1 MQSKGREHA
10 GGRTSILSRVVA
22 GIESN
27 ENRGAGMSLG
37 PEKAKRVGNAPDACL
52 VEPVVKAR
60 LPTIG
65 TNSNYVWTSIQEL
78 RHQELRGTPLRS
90 GDS

>member
-1 MQSKGREHA
+1 MQSKGREHT
-10 GGRTSILSRVVA
+10 GGHTSILSRVVA

-27 ENRGAGMSLG
+27 KSRGARMSLG

-52 VEPVVKAR
+52 VEPVVEAR

-65 TNSNYVWTSIQEL
+65 TKSNYVRTPIQ
-78 RHQELRGTPLRS
+78 
-90 GDS
+90 